1 MEQNS
6 YEDTVKEITKIVLTS
21 PQKMIRKEDLVN
33 LSKDFDFEKIISD
46 VYLNLTKIG
55 FDFISSN
62 FLGHKYYILT
72 SEGKDDNISPSQYG
86 TLALIIALSREID
99 ENINIDDLKDIFFEV
114 WETDIKFLIEHDYLR
129 KDDSLNILKVTP
141 LGKALLKDIIDDLEL
156 KNLIKIFKS

>member
-1 MEQNS
+1 MEQKS
-6 YEDTVKEITKIVLTS
+6 YEDTVTEITKIVLTS

-33 LSKDFDFEKIISD
+33 LSRGFDFEKIISD

-55 FDFISSN
+55 FEFISSN

-72 SEGKDDNISPSQYG
+72 SEGKDDKISPSQYG
-86 TLALIIALSREID
+86 TLALIIALSREVD

-114 WETDIKFLIEHDYLR
+114 WETDIKFLIEYDYLR

-156 KNLIKIFKS
+156 KRLINIFKS

>member
-1 MEQNS
+1 MEQKS
-6 YEDTVKEITKIVLTS
+6 YEDTVREITKIVLTS

-33 LSKDFDFEKIISD
+33 LSRGFDFEKIISD

-55 FDFISSN
+55 FELISSN

-72 SEGKDDNISPSQYG
+72 SEGKDDKISPSQYG
-86 TLALIIALSREID
+86 TLALIIALSREVD
-99 ENINIDDLKDIFFEV
+99 ENININDLKEIFFEV
-114 WETDIKFLIEHDYLR
+114 WETDIKFLVENNYLR

-156 KNLIKIFKS
+156 KSLINIFKS